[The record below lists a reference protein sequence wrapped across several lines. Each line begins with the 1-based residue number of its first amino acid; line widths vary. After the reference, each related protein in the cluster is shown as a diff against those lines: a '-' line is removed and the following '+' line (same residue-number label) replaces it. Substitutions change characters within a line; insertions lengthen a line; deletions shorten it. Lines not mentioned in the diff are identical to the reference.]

1 MKKSLQN
8 QYQLIKEGKGQKDI
22 FLKEAKS
29 LFPNYLPNSVNFN
42 QAVNLLKDK
51 NIISEN
57 IVSVGAIN
65 HNVTPKESF
74 ELDFERFLK
83 EEKEKEDS
91 EKVKAI
97 ETKPIEQYNIHD
109 NSDSKNVDNVIF
121 DQLMAGYYIE
131 MKKPKNCDKTIE
143 EIKDI
148 VLKNLQKDPIF
159 YVTKGQFG
167 LEDVGYEVELPGL
180 GTPKE
185 PKGPHKSS
193 GYGNLNEA
201 IQLSTIIS
209 PGQGKQGGKRFVP
222 NIFPLPKITAKRFGD
237 HIVYNNGKLYI
248 SSILHNNLIKGYTN
262 QPAIKKLII
271 DLPPMV
277 KQILNKTESYGN
289 LVQLPKEFKNYLPL
303 KYEVTRATEDKF
315 NKDRSKQY
323 WAEGDILI
331 PNPKKGIEE
340 EANETMNIKESQKY
354 VIVKGHPSGKYK
366 IASVSKY
373 DNRFGKYTTSFKT
386 REEAEEWLKNNQKT
400 TETNETM
407 NIQEQKLRKI
417 IRNLIKEELTKSP
430 LNENLDKRLKEIEG
444 ESQLEALQNKIN
456 KIGEE
461 IEKRNS
467 QLGMLDENED
477 LSELLDKNAVKKIQ
491 KEIKLLEKAK
501 EKYSK
506 MCEKMGS
513 KGAKKE
519 VIDENEDDE
528 FAQAEQ
534 MYDTEYQKNGTVDI
548 ESIAD
553 NFPGMEEDILN
564 HLEGYTIDTD
574 SEY

>member
-222 NIFPLPKITAKRFGD
+222 NIFPLPKIIAKRFGD

-340 EANETMNIKESQKY
+340 EE
-354 VIVKGHPSGKYK
+354 
-366 IASVSKY
+366 
-373 DNRFGKYTTSFKT
+373 
-386 REEAEEWLKNNQKT
+386 
-400 TETNETM
+400 ETNETM

>member
-8 QYQLIKEGKGQKDI
+8 QYQLIKEGKGHKDI

-29 LFPNYLPNSVNFN
+29 LFPNYLPNSVNFA
-42 QAVNLLKDK
+42 QAINLLKDK

-57 IVSVGAIN
+57 IVSVGSIN
-65 HNVTPKESF
+65 QNYTPKESF
-74 ELDFERFLK
+74 ELDFEKFLK

-91 EKVKAI
+91 EKVKAV
-97 ETKPIEQYNIHD
+97 ESKPIEQYNIHD
-109 NSDSKNVDNVIF
+109 NSDNKNVDNVIF

-131 MKKPKNCDKTIE
+131 MKKPKNCDKTVQ

-167 LEDVGYEVELPGL
+167 LEDVGYEVEAPGL

-185 PKGPHKSS
+185 PKGPYKSS

-201 IQLSTIIS
+201 IQLSTIIT
-209 PGQGKQGGKRFVP
+209 PGQGKTGGKRFVP
-222 NIFPLPKITAKRFGD
+222 NIFPLPKLTAKRFGD

-248 SSILHNNLIKGYTN
+248 SSILHNNLIKGYAN
-262 QPAIKKLII
+262 QPAIKKLIM

-277 KQILNKTESYGN
+277 KQILNKTESYEN
-289 LVQLPKEFKNYLPL
+289 LVQLPKEFKTYFPL

-331 PNPKKGIEE
+331 PNPKKAMTEE
-340 EANETMNIKESQKY
+340 
-354 VIVKGHPSGKYK
+354 
-366 IASVSKY
+366 
-373 DNRFGKYTTSFKT
+373 
-386 REEAEEWLKNNQKT
+386 
-400 TETNETM
+400 ETNETM

-417 IRNLIKEELTKSP
+417 IRNLIKEELSKSP
-430 LNENLDKRLKEIEG
+430 LTENLDKRLKEIEG
-444 ESQLEALQNKIN
+444 ESQLEALQNKIT
-456 KIGEE
+456 KIEEE

-519 VIDENEDDE
+519 VIDESEDDE
-528 FAQAEQ
+528 FKQAEK
-534 MYDTEYQKNGTVDI
+534 MYDAEYSKNGIVNTK
-548 ESIAD
+548 EIASQ
-553 NFPGMEEDILN
+553 FPGMEEDILN
-564 HLEGYTIDTD
+564 HLEGYIIDTD
-574 SEY
+574 SDY